1 MMLTKCFSKSWSY
14 RNQTYL
20 YIHDFINLRQML
32 QWSPMSISLISR
44 AISTQLVTTAYHSR
58 FHDPQKITTNLRALV
73 NVLNKDPT
81 KYAKNFVNFNNW
93 VSTSREFIPKSVVY
107 EMTHLRQARRS
118 TLAVFQALEAARKI
132 QEALPYSWAVIAAK
146 VLPRKAQNLRH
157 KVGEATV
164 VRLCLRALLSLE
176 RGIR

>member
-1 MMLTKCFSKSWSY
+1 MMLTKCLSKSWSY
-14 RNQTYL
+14 KNQTYL

-44 AISTQLVTTAYHSR
+44 AISTQLVTTASHSR

-164 VRLCLRALLSLE
+164 VRLCLRALLE